1 MKLVQI
7 QQQLSQLQPQTGS
20 DEIILDKEQIKKIK
34 KFQEREKNTRIELRE
49 IRKLLRQ
56 DIEYLE
62 STLKGINLII
72 VPSLVLF
79 FGLFVFYRRYYKK
92 KYKKP
97 LRPLN

>member
-1 MKLVQI
+1 MKI
-7 QQQLSQLQPQTGS
+7 KLSQLQPQTGS
-20 DEIILDKEQIKKIK
+20 DEIILDKEQIQKIK
-34 KFQEREKNTRIELRE
+34 RFQEREKNTRIELRE

-62 STLKGINLII
+62 GTLKAINLI
-72 VPSLVLF
+72 VLPSLVLF
-79 FGLFVFYRRYYKK
+79 FGLFVFYRRYYTK